1 MWWPAARVERD
12 VLGCGPSTRIRLSAD
27 VLAAAEAVVA
37 AQRRAARTAEAPV
50 PIGMV
55 QLPKSEE
62 DDAIGR
68 LMPLVAAA
76 SAAAAAAAAAPLWRI
91 GTVGTVRPRGI
102 SSHGSESDDGG
113 PDSGARRFLPGPF
126 TPPPAA
132 ALSPGESPWSG
143 SDGDGGDP
151 SAAASVPGA
160 APPPRNH
167 AAGHGGGPASP
178 RGASESLAART
189 HSPDGGSGAAADEDA
204 LLAMALQAAEEGEE
218 GGEGVAGMGGM
229 LLEEGGEGGEEEEE
243 AWLRAAIAA
252 SLVATAALG
261 SGNGGEG
268 GDATAAMDVDAGGD
282 GSTG

>member
-68 LMPLVAAA
+68 LMPMVAAA

-126 TPPPAA
+126 TPPPASAA
-132 ALSPGESPWSG
+132 ALSPGDSPWSG
-143 SDGDGGDP
+143 SNGDGSDR

-167 AAGHGGGPASP
+167 APGHGGGPASP

-218 GGEGVAGMGGM
+218 GVAGLDDM
-229 LLEEGGEGGEEEEE
+229 LLEEGGGEEEEEE
-243 AWLRAAIAA
+243 AWLRATIAA
-252 SLVATAALG
+252 SLAATAAPG

-268 GDATAAMDVDAGGD
+268 GDATAAMDVDASGD
-282 GSTG
+282 GSS